1 MCSGRLVSI
10 AAGEGHRLDAGL
22 QSLRVAG
29 VSPNAVHDVLR
40 GIARFC
46 LAAAPVA
53 EHGGPKTR
61 HPRKASAK
69 KGVRLIFLPLG
80 AISAQPV
87 GQPPTT
93 GTAQTSPV
101 VCTSNCRIKPRMVF
115 AGWTQSGRCVND
127 VR

>member
-10 AAGEGHRLDAGL
+10 AAGERHRLDAGL

-29 VSPNAVHDVLR
+29 IAEQAVHDVLR

-61 HPRKASAK
+61 QPQ
-69 KGVRLIFLPLG
+69 KGVGQKRCQVDFSAFGRDIG
-80 AISAQPV
+80 ATCRTAAHNRYGSNI
-87 GQPPTT
+87 T
-93 GTAQTSPV
+93 G
-101 VCTSNCRIKPRMVF
+101 RMHV
-115 AGWTQSGRCVND
+115 
-127 VR
+127 